1 MGAFGTTIDTLSSLS
16 SVFSKTAR
24 NDRHADSLR
33 NLVIHLDDTAQ
44 RAFKEFASGM
54 RMLHKHSS
62 HNSFNV
68 YDISG
73 QNLRLLNANLK
84 NNADYRKTIRRI
96 RSQAIAS
103 PQWCRTELLANE
115 ELDAGLLYIPAGQS
129 LMMGDQGAAA
139 LTIRDNELHAPFAP
153 AGEPVHSHRLYLNLA
168 GKPIF
173 EYRKPLSIHTTN
185 RYMRTS
191 TQVPESRCL
200 RLKQAFAEERGRYQ
214 VQRIN
219 AGEETCLLLN
229 VNLLQE

>member
-16 SVFSKTAR
+16 SAFSKATR
-24 NDRHADSLR
+24 NDRHADNLR
-33 NLVIHLDDTAQ
+33 NLVIQLDDTAQ
-44 RAFKEFASGM
+44 RAFKEFATGM

-84 NNADYRKTIRRI
+84 TNADYRKTVRRI

-103 PQWCRTELLANE
+103 PQWCRIELFAND
-115 ELDAGLLYIPAGQS
+115 ELDAGLLYLPAGQS
-129 LMMGDQGAAA
+129 LTMGDQSPA
-139 LTIRDNELHAPFAP
+139 LTVRDNALHTPFAP
-153 AGEPVHSHRLYLNLA
+153 AGEPANSHRLYLNLA

-173 EYRKPLSIHTTN
+173 EYRKPLSIHTSN

-200 RLKQAFAEERGRYQ
+200 RSKEAFAEEQGCYE

-219 AGEETCLLLN
+219 ADQETCLLLN